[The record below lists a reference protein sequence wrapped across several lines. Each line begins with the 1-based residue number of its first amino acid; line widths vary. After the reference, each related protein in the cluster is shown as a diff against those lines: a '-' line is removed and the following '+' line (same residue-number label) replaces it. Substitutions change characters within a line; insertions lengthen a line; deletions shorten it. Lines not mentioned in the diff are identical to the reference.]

1 MSNIN
6 LTYLIA
12 VVPVFKDVGMGGG
25 GLGGL
30 HPPSQLRTG
39 EALLS
44 LYLHRYLDKYL
55 LSCACPR
62 VINTGASVACTA
74 TGCK

>member
-1 MSNIN
+1 MN

-12 VVPVFKDVGMGGG
+12 VVPVFKDVGIG

-44 LYLHRYLDKYL
+44 LYLHRYSDKYL

-62 VINTGASVACTA
+62 VINTGTSVACTA